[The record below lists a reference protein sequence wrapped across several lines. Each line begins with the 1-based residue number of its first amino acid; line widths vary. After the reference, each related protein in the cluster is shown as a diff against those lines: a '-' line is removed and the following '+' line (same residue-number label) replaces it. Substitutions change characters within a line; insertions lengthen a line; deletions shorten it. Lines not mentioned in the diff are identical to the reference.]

1 MKILFIAAFMT
12 STWESTADLLDAWI
26 ALKVRAAFL
35 YADEPTAGK
44 SVSLSDTSDSL
55 KESAL
60 EVFLEGWRDE
70 WISA

>member
-1 MKILFIAAFMT
+1 MT

-70 WISA
+70 WISAWRLSSPARR